1 MKQKPNMHTRFLKAA
16 VAESLRSVKSGSS
29 PFGAVI
35 VKEGK
40 VIARAHNMVVPN
52 ADPTAHAEVMAI
64 RKACKKLKTFD
75 LSGCTLYTSC
85 EPCPM
90 CLNAIKWSNITE
102 IWYAATR
109 DDADAIGF
117 RDRVFYNEDVV
128 SLHHEQLPA
137 ARAVMDEWFN
147 SAQKK
152 PY

>member
-1 MKQKPNMHTRFLKAA
+1 MQKTNIHTRFLKAA
-16 VAESLRSVKSGSS
+16 IAESLHSVKKGSS
-29 PFGAVI
+29 PFGAVV

-40 VIARAHNMVVPN
+40 IIARAHNMVVPN

-75 LSGCTLYTSC
+75 LTGCALYTSC

-128 SLHHEQLPA
+128 SLHHENIAA
-137 ARAVMDEWFN
+137 ARAVMDEWFE
-147 SAQKK
+147 SASKK